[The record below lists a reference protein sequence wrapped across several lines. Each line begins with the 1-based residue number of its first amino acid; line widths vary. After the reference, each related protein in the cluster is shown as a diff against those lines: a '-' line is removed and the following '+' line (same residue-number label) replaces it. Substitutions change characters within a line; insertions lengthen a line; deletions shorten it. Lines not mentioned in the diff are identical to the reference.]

1 MNHERTF
8 DALREPASNTSKDM
22 KGKQREMSDEEK
34 ILEISNALR
43 QRYTQ
48 QALVSQDQVQRSAP
62 LVQETKYV
70 YNNKGARIS
79 LSKQLADLCGKPPVF
94 QKKKKNWRDDED
106 DVERITIEDLAKLG
120 KNPPMLG
127 VEPPPSASKRPVTS
141 IPGFVPATKDNV
153 DQISN
158 YGSFYSRESPVTVVR
173 DIIGNTDHTG
183 TKKNSNSGLLNIT
196 LADLQHMVDP
206 QLHEELSFV
215 GKRPNERTST
225 MQPGLELALSM
236 LNKYIAGMET
246 SKSTT
251 PESSAM
257 NIPKEEEKTKVIAP
271 GPSGL
276 STAVSK
282 PETHYG
288 SESDENP
295 CRPQQNYP
303 RRLRLSSQRDR
314 NLQS

>member
-1 MNHERTF
+1 
-8 DALREPASNTSKDM
+8 
-22 KGKQREMSDEEK
+22 
-34 ILEISNALR
+34 
-43 QRYTQ
+43 
-48 QALVSQDQVQRSAP
+48 
-62 LVQETKYV
+62 
-70 YNNKGARIS
+70 
-79 LSKQLADLCGKPPVF
+79 
-94 QKKKKNWRDDED
+94 
-106 DVERITIEDLAKLG
+106 
-120 KNPPMLG
+120 MLG

-153 DQISN
+153 DQTSN

-196 LADLQHMVDP
+196 LADLQHMIDP

-215 GKRPNERTST
+215 DKRPNERTST

-257 NIPKEEEKTKVIAP
+257 NFPKEEEKTKVIAP

-288 SESDENP
+288 SESDENLQTP
-295 CRPQQNYP
+295 AELPKETKAFFSTRSESSVVNTKARTTDSLTGDKNHRHQRRINAYRESKQLEEKTHKRCSSNYP
-303 RRLRLSSQRDR
+303 R
-314 NLQS
+314 